1 MNPNRLDF
9 ANLSLYTLVVKTGSI
24 SNAAQFNNLAIGAA
38 SKRISDLELALD
50 TGLLARHSRGVPA
63 TPAGKAL

>member
-1 MNPNRLDF
+1 
-9 ANLSLYTLVVKTGSI
+9 LYKLVVETGSI
-24 SNAAQFNNLAIGAA
+24 SKTARFSNLAIGAA